1 MLNFSLAE
9 VVSLLVVLL
18 VAFPIHELAH
28 AVTADYFGDD
38 TPRLHGRLTLNPLA
52 HLDLFGSLTLV
63 LVGFGWAKPVPVNE
77 YTLKTRSRYAPA
89 AVALAGPASN
99 LVLGLLSG
107 FILATGLL
115 PVPTVASRYL
125 PTAYEVLYIF
135 SVINFVLFFFN
146 LIPLFP
152 LDGEKIIIRLLPYE
166 WGVRW
171 ESLRRFTFGPLIVL
185 VWLLPA
191 LGIPVVRTLV
201 FTPALWLV
209 RFFVGG

>member
-1 MLNFSLAE
+1 MLNFSLAQT
-9 VVSLLVVLL
+9 VSLIIVLL

-28 AVTADYFGDD
+28 AVSADYFGDD

-63 LVGFGWAKPVPVNE
+63 LLGFGWAKPVPVNE
-77 YTLKTRSRYAPA
+77 YALVSRSRFAPA
-89 AVALAGPASN
+89 LVALAGPASN

-107 FILATGLL
+107 VLLASGLL
-115 PVPTVASRYL
+115 PAPLVASRYI
-125 PTAYEVLYIF
+125 PTLYEVLYIF

-152 LDGEKIIIRLLPYE
+152 LDGEKILIRLLPYE
-166 WGVRW
+166 WGIKF
-171 ESLRRFTFGPLIVL
+171 ESLRRFTFGPLIVF

-191 LGIPVVRTLV
+191 LGVPVVRWLV
-201 FTPALWLV
+201 FTPATWLI
-209 RFFVGG
+209 RFFIGA

>member
-152 LDGEKIIIRLLPYE
+152 LDGEKIIIRLLPDE

>member
-1 MLNFSLAE
+1 MLNFSLAQII
-9 VVSLLVVLL
+9 SLLVVLL
-18 VAFPIHELAH
+18 IAFPIHELAH
-28 AVTADYFGDD
+28 AVSADYFGDD
-38 TPRLHGRLTLNPLA
+38 TPRLHGRLTFNPLA

-77 YTLKTRSRYAPA
+77 YKLESHSRYAPA
-89 AVALAGPASN
+89 LVALAGPASN
-99 LVLGLLSG
+99 LVLGLVSG

-115 PVPTVASRYL
+115 EPPVIASRVL
-125 PTAYEVLYIF
+125 PTPYEVLFYF
-135 SVINFVLFFFN
+135 SLINFVLFFFN

-152 LDGEKIIIRLLPYE
+152 LDGEKILIRILPEE

-191 LGIPVVRTLV
+191 LNIPVVSALV
-201 FTPALWLV
+201 FTPAQWLV
-209 RFFVGG
+209 RFFIGA